1 VQSREE
7 KEKEREK
14 GKGKEKER
22 KKREEKKRAS
32 NRHARPRS
40 NEIRSCGSSL
50 RSANPSDLPKP
61 LIVSPE
67 MHARAG
73 TRRKNH
79 GSGGGSDGD
88 GDSDGDGGGGGGG
101 RRRRKRRGEEH
112 YSAGRSS
119 FPVNVGVR
127 DATRAA
133 ASRDS
138 LSRGALA
145 LRRSPARKRSGLYL
159 V

>member
-79 GSGGGSDGD
+79 GSGGGGGGGGDGD
-88 GDSDGDGGGGGGG
+88 GDGDGDGGGGGGG
-101 RRRRKRRGEEH
+101 EKEEEEARRGTL
-112 YSAGRSS
+112 
-119 FPVNVGVR
+119 F
-127 DATRAA
+127 
-133 ASRDS
+133 
-138 LSRGALA
+138 RGEKQLP
-145 LRRSPARKRSGLYL
+145 R
-159 V
+159 